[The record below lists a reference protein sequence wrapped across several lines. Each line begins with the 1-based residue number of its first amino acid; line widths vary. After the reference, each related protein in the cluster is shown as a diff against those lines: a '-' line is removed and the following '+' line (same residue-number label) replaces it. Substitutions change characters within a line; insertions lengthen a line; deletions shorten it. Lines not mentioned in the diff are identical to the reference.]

1 MNTRNYKILSLTF
14 TLMLGIVAASAA
26 TITWT
31 GSSNTNWSTGS
42 NWTGNAVPGQNDD
55 VIINSGA
62 ARYPVLSAN
71 IYIRSLTMNAGTVN
85 TNGYQFRTRRDFNL
99 NGGTMNAYASVIRG
113 RRLNV
118 NGGTI
123 NVNGDRYIFS
133 SRVSV
138 DNGGVIN
145 NFVADLDLN
154 CDLRL
159 LAGTINL
166 NDFSLIVA
174 GLYTYQG
181 GFINDGSNFTVDDV
195 EMDFTGSIDL
205 PFTTMRITQSADF
218 INGIINTNATHLMVF
233 DFNATVNSVSNAA
246 HVNGP
251 VKKEITSGNGTNV
264 FSFPIGNGIVYAPLR
279 ISDYQQRRSQDFFV
293 ATYFKARN
301 SNAGGS
307 VGTGIDHVSQAEY
320 WILDR
325 SATTGTP
332 TTDVNVRLSYNETNR
347 SGVVDDA
354 AQLRVVRWDGSQWVN
369 QGRGNGSST
378 NNTLGNVITSTQV
391 TSFSPFTLGSI
402 SSVNPLPVSMINFMA
417 VKADNAVQ
425 VKWTTTMELNS
436 DYFDV
441 QKSIDGSNWNS
452 IGRVE
457 AAGNSN
463 ALTNY
468 VYNDINVLAGWQYYR
483 LIQVD
488 QNGTE
493 TISKVVAINVNAI
506 NKLTLNLSPNPA
518 SNLLTINSNA
528 SENVDI
534 SFKIYDASGKLVVEG
549 SENAMLVNIDISMLS
564 EGVYLTE
571 VNVNGEISRIKF
583 LK

>member
-1 MNTRNYKILSLTF
+1 
-14 TLMLGIVAASAA
+14 
-26 TITWT
+26 
-31 GSSNTNWSTGS
+31 
-42 NWTGNAVPGQNDD
+42 
-55 VIINSGA
+55 
-62 ARYPVLSAN
+62 
-71 IYIRSLTMNAGTVN
+71 
-85 TNGYQFRTRRDFNL
+85 
-99 NGGTMNAYASVIRG
+99 
-113 RRLNV
+113 
-118 NGGTI
+118 
-123 NVNGDRYIFS
+123 
-133 SRVSV
+133 
-138 DNGGVIN
+138 
-145 NFVADLDLN
+145 
-154 CDLRL
+154 
-159 LAGTINL
+159 
-166 NDFSLIVA
+166 
-174 GLYTYQG
+174 
-181 GFINDGSNFTVDDV
+181 
-195 EMDFTGSIDL
+195 
-205 PFTTMRITQSADF
+205 
-218 INGIINTNATHLMVF
+218 MVF
-233 DFNATVNSVSNAA
+233 DFNASVGNVSDAA

-251 VKKEITSGNGTNV
+251 VKKEINGGNGTNT
-264 FSFPIGNGIVYAPLR
+264 FSFPIGNGSLYAPLR

-325 SATTGTP
+325 TATSGTP
-332 TTDVNVRLSYNETNR
+332 TTDVNVRLSYNEVNR

-417 VKADNAVQ
+417 VKADNGVQ

-441 QKSIDGSNWNS
+441 QKSIDGKNWNT

-463 ALTNY
+463 ALTDY
-468 VYNDINVLAGWQYYR
+468 VYNDINVIAGWQYYR

-488 QNGTE
+488 QNGAE
-493 TISKVVAINVNAI
+493 TITKVVAINVNAI
-506 NKLTLNLSPNPA
+506 NKLTLNLYPNPA
-518 SNLLTINSNA
+518 SNLLSINSNA

-534 SFKIYDASGKLVVEG
+534 SFKIYDVSGKLLVEG
-549 SENAMLVNIDISMLS
+549 TENGMLVNIDISMLS

-571 VNVNGEISRIKF
+571 VNINGEVSRIKF